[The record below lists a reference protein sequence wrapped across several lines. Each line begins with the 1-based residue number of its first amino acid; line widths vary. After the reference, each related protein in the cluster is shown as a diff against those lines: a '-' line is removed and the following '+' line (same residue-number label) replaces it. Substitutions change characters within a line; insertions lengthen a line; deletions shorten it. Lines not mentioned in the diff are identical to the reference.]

1 LGQHYLKFMERE
13 YNVILK
19 QDVDYDAF
27 WHEMETTGQHSV
39 AVPERAVDIVNNRS
53 VMKRQCHYALTD
65 TEADA
70 LKLDPRVLDVEI
82 PPEQQPDLI
91 VGPCA
96 VQRGNWSAF
105 ASSSVALNWGMFR
118 CVTSDNSNYSQ
129 ATDGSF
135 PYQLD
140 GTGVDVVIQDTGCQP
155 DHPEWQDANGVSR
168 FQVIDWYSA
177 SGVEGTQNINFYS
190 DYYGHGTH
198 AAGTVAGKT
207 YGWAKNARVYAMH
220 IPLGVAGD
228 EFAIPITTSFDCIL
242 GWHLNKPIDPVTGF
256 RRPTVV
262 SASWGSFNT
271 YTSFDGV
278 EYRGNDYGDQ
288 VRTDLGMTSYFNDN
302 RFSARNSTYDAS
314 VSELIDN
321 GIMYVH
327 AAGNNTITADVP
339 GGADYD
345 NNIFEEALGFIQY
358 NRRYYQRGMSPS
370 DPSQRSINVGSAA
383 ILGFSSPPN
392 NKASY
397 SNTGNFV
404 DLFAPGD
411 DIISTWSN
419 LAPSGITYPQNPS
432 FQIQY
437 LSGTSMACPQVAG
450 FVACLYQRWP
460 GATVEFIKNQLISSC
475 TAIDVM
481 RASASYTDYTDSISV
496 RGTNRFLFMN
506 QFASVTNGS
515 MNLDGVSV
523 TNLNLRF

>member
-1 LGQHYLKFMERE
+1 MERE
-13 YNVILK
+13 YNVILNK
-19 QDVDYDAF
+19 GVDYNAF
-27 WHEMETTGQHSV
+27 WHEMETAGHYGTGI
-39 AVPERAVDIVNNRS
+39 PERAVAIVNDRS
-53 VMKRQCHYALTD
+53 VMQRQCHYALTD
-65 TEADA
+65 AEAES
-70 LKLDPRVLDVEI
+70 LRLDPRVLDVEI

-96 VQRGNWSAF
+96 VQRGNWNYF

-118 CVTSDNSNYSQ
+118 CVTSDNSNFAQ
-129 ATDGSF
+129 ASNGEF
-135 PYQLD
+135 PYMLD
-140 GTGVDVVIQDTGCQP
+140 GTGVDIVVQDTGCQP

-168 FQVIDWYSA
+168 FQAINWFTA
-177 SGVEGTQNINFYS
+177 SGVSGTQSANFYL

-198 AAGTVAGKT
+198 AAGTAAGKT
-207 YGWAKNARVYAMH
+207 YGWAKNARVYAIH

-228 EFAIPITTSFDCIL
+228 EFAMPISTSFECIL

-262 SASWGSFNT
+262 TASWGSFNT

-278 EYRGNDYGDQ
+278 EYRGQEYGDS

-302 RFSARNSTYDAS
+302 RFSARNSSYDAA

-339 GGADYD
+339 GGPDYN
-345 NNIFEEALGFIQY
+345 NNIFEEFIGIEY

-383 ILGFSSPPN
+383 VLGFGSPPN

-411 DIISTWSN
+411 DIISAWSN
-419 LAPSGITYPQNPS
+419 QAPQGIPYPQNNS
-432 FQIQY
+432 FFIQY

-460 GATVEFIKNQLISSC
+460 GATVEFIKNQLIGNC
-475 TAIDVM
+475 TVTGVM
-481 RASASYTDYTDSISV
+481 RASASYTDYTDNISV

-506 QFASVTNGS
+506 QFASATNGS
-515 MNLDGVSV
+515 VNLDGVSV

>member
-1 LGQHYLKFMERE
+1 MERE
-13 YNVILK
+13 YNVILNK
-19 QDVDYDAF
+19 GVDYNTF
-27 WHEMETTGQHSV
+27 WHEMETAGHYG
-39 AVPERAVDIVNNRS
+39 AGVPERAVTIVNDRS
-53 VMKRQCHYALTD
+53 VMQRQCHYALTD
-65 TEADA
+65 AEAES
-70 LKLDPRVLDVEI
+70 LKLDPRVLAVEI

-91 VGPCA
+91 AAPCA
-96 VQRGNWSAF
+96 VQRGNWNYF

-118 CVTSDNSNYSQ
+118 CVTSDNSNFAQ
-129 ATDGSF
+129 ASNGEF
-135 PYQLD
+135 PYMLD
-140 GTGVDVVIQDTGCQP
+140 GTGVDVVIQDSGCQT

-168 FQVIDWYSA
+168 FQVIDWFAA
-177 SGVEGTQNINFYS
+177 SGVPGTQNVNFYS
-190 DYYGHGTH
+190 DFYGHGTH
-198 AAGTVAGKT
+198 ATGTVAGKT
-207 YGWAKNARVYAMH
+207 YGWAKNARIYAMH
-220 IPLGVAGD
+220 IPLSGVPGN
-228 EFAIPITTSFDCIL
+228 EFAIDISTSFECIL

-262 SASWGSFNT
+262 SASWGSINT

-278 EYRGNDYGDQ
+278 QYRGRDYGDS
-288 VRTDLGMTSYFNDN
+288 VRTDLGMTSYFNN
-302 RFSARNSTYDAS
+302 NTYSARNSSYDAA
-314 VSELIDN
+314 VDELMDN

-345 NNIFEEALGFIQY
+345 NNIFDEFLGIEF

-383 ILGFSSPPN
+383 VLGFPSPPN

-419 LAPSGITYPQNPS
+419 LASSGITYPQNPS
-432 FQIQY
+432 FRIQY

-460 GATVEFIKNQLISSC
+460 GATVDFIKNQLISNF
-475 TAIDVM
+475 TVTGVM

-515 MNLDGVSV
+515 VNLDGVSV

>member
-1 LGQHYLKFMERE
+1 MERE
-13 YNVILK
+13 YNVILNK
-19 QDVDYDAF
+19 GVDYNTF
-27 WHEMETTGQHSV
+27 WHEMETAGHYG
-39 AVPERAVDIVNNRS
+39 AGVPERAVTIVNDRS
-53 VMKRQCHYALTD
+53 VMQRQCHYALTD
-65 TEADA
+65 AEAES
-70 LKLDPRVLDVEI
+70 LKLDPRVLAVEI

-91 VGPCA
+91 AAPCA
-96 VQRGNWSAF
+96 VQRGNWNYF

-118 CVTSDNSNYSQ
+118 CVTSDNSNFAQ
-129 ATDGSF
+129 ASNGEF
-135 PYQLD
+135 PYMLD
-140 GTGVDVVIQDTGCQP
+140 GTGVDVVIQDSGCQT

-168 FQVIDWYSA
+168 FQVIDWFAA
-177 SGVEGTQNINFYS
+177 SGVPGTQNVNFYS

-198 AAGTVAGKT
+198 ATGTVAGKT
-207 YGWAKNARVYAMH
+207 YGWAKNARIYAMH
-220 IPLGVAGD
+220 IPLSGVPGN
-228 EFAIPITTSFDCIL
+228 EFAIDISTSFECIL

-262 SASWGSFNT
+262 SASWGSINT

-278 EYRGNDYGDQ
+278 QYRGRDYGDS

-302 RFSARNSTYDAS
+302 RFSARNDSYDAA
-314 VSELIDN
+314 VDELIDN
-321 GIMYVH
+321 GIMFVH

-345 NNIFEEALGFIQY
+345 NNIFDEFLGIEY

-383 ILGFSSPPN
+383 VLGFSSPPN

-419 LAPSGITYPQNPS
+419 LASSGITYPQNPS
-432 FQIQY
+432 FRIQY

-460 GATVEFIKNQLISSC
+460 GATVDFIKNQLISNF
-475 TAIDVM
+475 TVTGVM

-506 QFASVTNGS
+506 EFASVTNGS
-515 MNLDGVSV
+515 VNLDGVSV

>member
-1 LGQHYLKFMERE
+1 MERE
-13 YNVILK
+13 YNVILNK
-19 QDVDYDAF
+19 GVDYTAF
-27 WHEMETTGQHSV
+27 WHEMETVGQHSTS
-39 AVPERAVDIVNNRS
+39 VPERAVDIVNDRS
-53 VMKRQCHYALTD
+53 VMQRQCHYALTD
-65 TEADA
+65 AEAET
-70 LKLDPRVLDVEI
+70 LRLDPRVLAVEI

-91 VGPCA
+91 AAPCA
-96 VQRGNWSAF
+96 VQRGNWSWF
-105 ASSSVALNWGMFR
+105 ASSSVALNYGMFR
-118 CVTSDNSNYSQ
+118 CVTSDNSNYDQ
-129 ATDGSF
+129 AANGEF
-135 PYQLD
+135 PYMLD

-155 DHPEWQDANGVSR
+155 DHPEWQDANGLSR

-177 SGVEGTQNINFYS
+177 SGVPGTQNVNFYS

-198 AAGTVAGKT
+198 AAGTVAAKT
-207 YGWAKNARVYAMH
+207 YGWAKNARIYAMH

-228 EFAIPITTSFDCIL
+228 EFAIPISTSFECIL

-262 SASWGSFNT
+262 SASWGTINR
-271 YTSFDGV
+271 YINFDGV
-278 EYRGNDYGDQ
+278 QYRGNDYGDS
-288 VRTDLGMTSYFNDN
+288 VNTALGMTSYFNDN
-302 RFSARNSTYDAS
+302 YFSARDSSYDAA
-314 VSELIDN
+314 VDELMDN
-321 GIMYVH
+321 GIMFVH

-345 NNIFEEALGFIQY
+345 NNIFQENFFGFKS

-383 ILGFSSPPN
+383 ILGFPSPPN

-397 SNTGNFV
+397 SNTGNFI

-411 DIISTWSN
+411 QILSTWSN
-419 LAPSGITYPQNPS
+419 LAGGGATYPQNPS
-432 FQIQY
+432 FQIAY

-475 TAIDVM
+475 TATGVM
-481 RASASYTDYTDSISV
+481 RASASYTDYTDNISV

-506 QFASVTNGS
+506 QFASATNGS
-515 MNLDGVSV
+515 VNLDGVSV